1 MFTQIANGIF
11 ANMKWDVLRSLLVI
25 DIETAPEYADFESM
39 DKEWQD
45 LWSEKVL
52 KANPDA
58 NVIEQY
64 RLRAGTKAEFAKI
77 VCIGIGYVD
86 EGNNLFTIRSFYGN
100 NETTILIEFLKLL
113 KDVFA
118 QRESLK
124 FAGHNIREF
133 DLPFICRRLL
143 VNGLTIPA
151 CLDFQNKKPWE
162 INLVDTFQMW
172 RFGDY
177 KNYTSLKLL
186 AKVMGVKG
194 SKKDMDGSMVAPL
207 YWERNPVVQELNLHN
222 IAHYCCTDV
231 FTTTNVIQRFMGMA
245 SLAENLI
252 QIEHILCKDALV
264 ELD

>member
-1 MFTQIANGIF
+1 M
-11 ANMKWDVLRSLLVI
+11 VI
-25 DIETAPEYADFESM
+25 DIETAPAYADFETM
-39 DKEWQD
+39 DKDWQE

-64 RLRAGTKAEFAKI
+64 RLRSGTKAEFAKI

-86 EGNNLFTIRSFYGN
+86 EGNNLFSIRSFYGN
-100 NETTILIEFLKLL
+100 NETTILNEFLQVL

-118 QRESLK
+118 QKEALK

-143 VNGLTIPA
+143 VNGLAIPA
-151 CLDFQNKKPWE
+151 FLDFQNKKPWE

-186 AKVMGVKG
+186 AKVLGVKG
-194 SKKDMDGSMVAPL
+194 SKNDMDGSMVAPL
-207 YWERNPVVQELNLHN
+207 FWEKNPVVQKLNLHN
-222 IAHYCCTDV
+222 IAHYCCMDV
-231 FTTTNVIQRFMGMA
+231 LTTTNVIQRFMGTA
-245 SLAENLI
+245 PLEEKLI
-252 QIEHILCKDALV
+252 QIEHNLCKNDLV
-264 ELD
+264 ELG

>member
-1 MFTQIANGIF
+1 
-11 ANMKWDVLRSLLVI
+11 MKFKVLHSLLVI
-25 DIETAPEYADFESM
+25 DIETAPVYADFETM
-39 DKEWQD
+39 DKDWQE

-64 RLRAGTKAEFAKI
+64 RLRSGTKAEFAKI

-86 EGNNLFTIRSFYGN
+86 EGNNMFSIRSFYGN
-100 NETTILIEFLKLL
+100 NETSILNEFLQEL
-113 KDVFA
+113 KAIFA
-118 QRESLK
+118 QKETIK

-143 VNGLTIPA
+143 VNGMTIPSY
-151 CLDFQNKKPWE
+151 LDFQNKKPWE
-162 INLVDTFQMW
+162 INVVDTFQWW

-194 SKKDMDGSMVAPL
+194 SKNDIDGSMVAPL
-207 YWERNPVVQELNLHN
+207 YWEKNPVVQKLNLHN
-222 IAHYCCTDV
+222 IAHYCCMDV
-231 FTTTNVIQRFMGMA
+231 LTTTNVIRRFMGSP
-245 SLAENLI
+245 SLDENLVLI
-252 QIEHILCKDALV
+252 IHSLCNEDFS
-264 ELD
+264 E